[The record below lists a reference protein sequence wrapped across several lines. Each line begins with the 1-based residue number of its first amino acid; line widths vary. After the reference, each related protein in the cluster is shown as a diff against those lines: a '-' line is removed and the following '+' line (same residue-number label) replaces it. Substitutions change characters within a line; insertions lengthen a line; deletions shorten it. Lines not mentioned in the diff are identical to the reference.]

1 MSHLPSRSLTC
12 SQLPSSAL
20 ICHRCPHL
28 PSSAFFCPHLPSSA
42 FLCPHLPPSAFF
54 CPHLPSSVF
63 LCPHSPPSPFPVR
76 PSRALAALPS
86 SELHF
91 PSCPARSPR
100 PLAAGAGSGPLVPG
114 AWRKPE
120 VRLVQV
126 SAGLGPGAPAG
137 PGGTRG
143 RWPRSGQCPRLRAAW
158 RGPCQPGTAPRG
170 SRWGWRGRAGGGV
183 WVRPRG
189 AMPGC
194 SRGSELG
201 IPALTGAVH
210 RPRVLARDVGSGE
223 VVLAPRNPSFPQGC
237 QEHFKASQ
245 MWIK

>member
-1 MSHLPSRSLTC
+1 MRHLPSRSLTC

-126 SAGLGPGAPAG
+126 SAGPGPGAPAG

-143 RWPRSGQCPRLRAAW
+143 DPGAMASIRTMPSAPGSVARALPAGHGAPGVAVGLEGPR
-158 RGPCQPGTAPRG
+158 RGRCLGPAPRG
-170 SRWGWRGRAGGGV
+170 CARLL
-183 WVRPRG
+183 
-189 AMPGC
+189 PG
-194 SRGSELG
+194 L
-201 IPALTGAVH
+201 
-210 RPRVLARDVGSGE
+210 
-223 VVLAPRNPSFPQGC
+223 
-237 QEHFKASQ
+237 
-245 MWIK
+245 